1 MRFALGLLV
10 GLAVGAGGMYLYLR
24 RPAPP
29 PAAPDAAPPPP
40 AKKRRPAAT
49 RPPTAGAPDLR
60 PVTVGDVL
68 RPDQTIDMQ
77 GGGETRDLGQT
88 EIDAALAGHQ
98 QAVQACLLSA
108 RDAAGAGGRVTAAM
122 LVGPDGRVRKTRVDA
137 PRALVDAGLA
147 GCLREEMARIRF
159 PAAGGNSVVTVP
171 LEVD

>member
-1 MRFALGLLV
+1 
-10 GLAVGAGGMYLYLR
+10 MYLALR
-24 RPAPP
+24 RPAPA
-29 PAAPDAAPPPP
+29 PASPDAAPPP
-40 AKKRRPAAT
+40 AKKRRPAT
-49 RPPTAGAPDLR
+49 SRPSPPAGAPDLR

-77 GGGETRDLGQT
+77 GGDTRDLSQG

-98 QAVQACLLSA
+98 QAVQSCLLAA
-108 RDAAGAGGRVTAAM
+108 RDAVGAGGRVTAAM

-147 GCLREEMARIRF
+147 SCLRDAMGRIHF
-159 PAAGGNSVVTVP
+159 PAAGGHSVVTVP